1 MKRYN
6 HDSIPMP
13 MVEDKNGYWVT
24 YEDHNHDILEH
35 IKQDELKWAKHNKQ
49 LSSTTNAREED
60 LLLIHQMRKIII
72 GMSIATFAAL
82 ALFFFTW
89 L

>member
-6 HDSIPMP
+6 HDGIPMP
-13 MVEDKNGYWVT
+13 MVEDKTGYWVT
-24 YEDHNHDILEH
+24 FEDHNHTILEH
-35 IKQDELKWAKHNKQ
+35 IKQDELKWAKHTKQ
-49 LSSTTNAREED
+49 LSSTTDAREED
-60 LLLIHQMRKIII
+60 LLLINQMRKIII
-72 GMSIATFAAL
+72 GMSIVTFAAL

>member
-6 HDSIPMP
+6 HDGIPMP

-24 YEDHNHDILEH
+24 FDEHNFTILEH

-49 LSSTTNAREED
+49 LSSTTDASAED
-60 LLLIHQMRKIII
+60 ALLIIQMRKIIV
-72 GMSIATFAAL
+72 GMSVITFSAVS
-82 ALFFFTW
+82 FFIFIW